1 MKIVLAPIFYKLRT
15 LVAFFV
21 NENNRGEPTALVEQ
35 LLVANK
41 LAKTSEDV
49 FGSPIF
55 SERKS
60 RIDGRLVIQ

>member
-1 MKIVLAPIFYKLRT
+1 MKLVLAPIFYELRT
-15 LVAFFV
+15 LVALFV